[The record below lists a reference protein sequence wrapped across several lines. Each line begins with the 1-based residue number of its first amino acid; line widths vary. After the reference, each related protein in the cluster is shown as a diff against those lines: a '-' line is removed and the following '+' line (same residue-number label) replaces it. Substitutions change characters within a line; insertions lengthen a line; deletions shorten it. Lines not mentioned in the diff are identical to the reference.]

1 MFRIQEIYHCLRC
14 ADGNLGGSSLFRSKL
29 WFGVFRE
36 LQLQNIGHFRS
47 EQLVVSSLTEKTHL
61 KPTRL
66 TIHKVKSL
74 WSFSDG
80 QSPRFVLTKQQRFQ
94 LKIHHFQGSSP
105 KKTRNKVEV
114 LGMFLSFVKGV
125 IKGAN
130 FQIPAVSCWVVYVS
144 GENLPAIY
152 WEQNSGG
159 SIHHAVNCTCGKC
172 MAIRN
177 TVLANLFKPSHEKS
191 TYKLC
196 YRTYH
201 CEILWILQTW
211 IKRWI
216 IHTYFQ
222 VERSVHSSPP
232 KHWRYYDFVTGSS
245 PEVLFLPIIS
255 EDFCIWE
262 TSYNS

>member
-1 MFRIQEIYHCLRC
+1 M
-14 ADGNLGGSSLFRSKL
+14 
-29 WFGVFRE
+29 E
-36 LQLQNIGHFRS
+36 LQWLAVAAFRPD
-47 EQLVVSSLTEKTHL
+47 KTSHGFRCL
-61 KPTRL
+61 SPITSKG
-66 TIHKVKSL
+66 
-74 WSFSDG
+74 SF
-80 QSPRFVLTKQQRFQ
+80 
-94 LKIHHFQGSSP
+94 P
-105 KKTRNKVEV
+105 KKPRNKVENT
-114 LGMFLSFVKGV
+114 GMFLSFVKGV

-159 SIHHAVNCTCGKC
+159 SIHQAVNCTCGKC

-177 TVLANLFKPSHEKS
+177 TVLAKLFKPSHEKS

-196 YRTYH
+196 YRRYH

-222 VERSVHSSPP
+222 VERFCPFFTT
-232 KHWRYYDFVTGSS
+232 KTLEIQLYDFVTGSS

-262 TSYNS
+262 TSRKQAPTIWGGQPPGCWSL